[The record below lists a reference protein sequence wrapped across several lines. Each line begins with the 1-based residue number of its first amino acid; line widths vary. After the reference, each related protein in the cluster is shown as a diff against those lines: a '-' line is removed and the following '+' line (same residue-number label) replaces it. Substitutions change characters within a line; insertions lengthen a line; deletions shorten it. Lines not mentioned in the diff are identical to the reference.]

1 MRFLLYVSLIDMSK
15 GDLHVWRTWFFV
27 FFETMDPWFQTDD
40 AKAAHSELCE
50 NKKPGR
56 TYCARFEIAEGFS
69 ERQLELFMISN
80 EAIDDFLPSVCVLGH
95 LRHQLRNSGPRL
107 SSRSFQY
114 CISCFLIS
122 TGLFLAFV
130 SALQSTQLPSPA
142 HLWFPPLPGNRALAQ
157 PCLPACPRSPQ
168 IPPHDKKIN
177 LLTRLQSSFSASRFA
192 SSPKITRSL
201 VQNKSPLPKGVR

>member
-1 MRFLLYVSLIDMSK
+1 MSK

-95 LRHQLRNSGPRL
+95 LRHQLHNPG
-107 SSRSFQY
+107 SFQY

-177 LLTRLQSSFSASRFA
+177 LLTRLQSSCVCFA
-192 SSPKITRSL
+192 VRQQPKNNT
-201 VQNKSPLPKGVR
+201 

>member
-1 MRFLLYVSLIDMSK
+1 MRVLLYVSLIDMSK

-95 LRHQLRNSGPRL
+95 LRHQLHNPG
-107 SSRSFQY
+107 SFQY

-122 TGLFLAFV
+122 SGLFLAFV

-177 LLTRLQSSFSASRFA
+177 LLTRLQSSCLC
-192 SSPKITRSL
+192 SSVRQQPKNNT
-201 VQNKSPLPKGVR
+201 

>member
-1 MRFLLYVSLIDMSK
+1 MRVLLYVSLIDMSK

-95 LRHQLRNSGPRL
+95 LRHQLHNPG
-107 SSRSFQY
+107 SFQY

-122 TGLFLAFV
+122 SGLFLAFV

-177 LLTRLQSSFSASRFA
+177 LLTRLQSSCVCFSVRQQ
-192 SSPKITRSL
+192 PKNNT
-201 VQNKSPLPKGVR
+201 

>member
-1 MRFLLYVSLIDMSK
+1 MCVLVYVSLIDMSK

-95 LRHQLRNSGPRL
+95 LRHQLHNPG
-107 SSRSFQY
+107 SFQY

-177 LLTRLQSSFSASRFA
+177 LLTRLQSSCLC
-192 SSPKITRSL
+192 SSVRQQPKNNT
-201 VQNKSPLPKGVR
+201 

>member
-1 MRFLLYVSLIDMSK
+1 MRVLLYVSLIDMSK

-95 LRHQLRNSGPRL
+95 LRHQLHNPG
-107 SSRSFQY
+107 SFQY

-122 TGLFLAFV
+122 SGLFLAFV

-157 PCLPACPRSPQ
+157 PCSPACPRSPQ
-168 IPPHDKKIN
+168 ILLHDKKIN
-177 LLTRLQSSFSASRFA
+177 LLTRLQSSCVCFSVRQQ
-192 SSPKITRSL
+192 PKNNT
-201 VQNKSPLPKGVR
+201 

>member
-1 MRFLLYVSLIDMSK
+1 MRVLLYVSLIDMSK

-95 LRHQLRNSGPRL
+95 LRHQLHNPG
-107 SSRSFQY
+107 SFQY

-122 TGLFLAFV
+122 SGLFLAFV

-177 LLTRLQSSFSASRFA
+177 LLTRLQSSCVCFA
-192 SSPKITRSL
+192 VRQQPKNNT
-201 VQNKSPLPKGVR
+201 

>member
-95 LRHQLRNSGPRL
+95 LRHQLHNPG
-107 SSRSFQY
+107 SFQY

-177 LLTRLQSSFSASRFA
+177 LLTRLQSSCLC
-192 SSPKITRSL
+192 SSVRQQPKNNT
-201 VQNKSPLPKGVR
+201 

>member
-95 LRHQLRNSGPRL
+95 LRHQLHNPG
-107 SSRSFQY
+107 SFQY

-122 TGLFLAFV
+122 SGLFLAFV

-157 PCLPACPRSPQ
+157 PCSPACPRSPQ
-168 IPPHDKKIN
+168 ILLHDKKIN
-177 LLTRLQSSFSASRFA
+177 LLTRLQSSCLC
-192 SSPKITRSL
+192 SSVRQQPKNNT
-201 VQNKSPLPKGVR
+201 

>member
-1 MRFLLYVSLIDMSK
+1 MCVLVYVSLIDMSK

-95 LRHQLRNSGPRL
+95 LRHQLHNPG
-107 SSRSFQY
+107 SFQY

-122 TGLFLAFV
+122 SGLFLAFV

-177 LLTRLQSSFSASRFA
+177 LLTRLQSSCVCFSVRQQ
-192 SSPKITRSL
+192 PKNNT
-201 VQNKSPLPKGVR
+201 

>member
-1 MRFLLYVSLIDMSK
+1 MRVLLYVSLIDMSK

-95 LRHQLRNSGPRL
+95 LRQLSICRYVTPVLASHPDHSSIVSRAFWSLLDSSSLLSRLCNQLNCLHLLTCDSRL
-107 SSRSFQY
+107 SLETERWLNLVY
-114 CISCFLIS
+114 
-122 TGLFLAFV
+122 
-130 SALQSTQLPSPA
+130 
-142 HLWFPPLPGNRALAQ
+142 
-157 PCLPACPRSPQ
+157 LPA
-168 IPPHDKKIN
+168 
-177 LLTRLQSSFSASRFA
+177 
-192 SSPKITRSL
+192 L
-201 VQNKSPLPKGVR
+201 VLHKSPLMIKR

>member
-1 MRFLLYVSLIDMSK
+1 MFCPAVKLFRIIFASSHFLDLMRFLLYVSLIDMSK

-95 LRHQLRNSGPRL
+95 LRHQLHNPG
-107 SSRSFQY
+107 SFQY

-142 HLWFPPLPGNRALAQ
+142 HLWFPPLPEPSVGSTLFT
-157 PCLPACPRSPQ
+157 CL
-168 IPPHDKKIN
+168 
-177 LLTRLQSSFSASRFA
+177 TSFSTNPPSC
-192 SSPKITRSL
+192 
-201 VQNKSPLPKGVR
+201 